1 MLDELIGIPELL
13 DFMNKYKEWDL
24 LNELPEGWKID
35 KSAGSPLCGYEFCTN
50 GKSVLNGQK
59 RALIFVGKRPNEYK
73 HGDQY
78 KPVINETKSD
88 QTEYPA
94 RAVNELA
101 RKKFEE
107 KLLNDILVDLMI
119 CEIEGWCK
127 MEYIRE
133 LRKLIYGIANRKQIN
148 TSLLTGDE
156 GDRQT
161 RLRLI

>member
-1 MLDELIGIPELL
+1 
-13 DFMNKYKEWDL
+13 MNKYKEWEL
-24 LNELPEGWKID
+24 LELLPDGWRID

-59 RALIFVGKRPNEYK
+59 RALLFVGCKPSEYK
-73 HGDQY
+73 QGERFEPTIR
-78 KPVINETKSD
+78 PVEKVE
-88 QTEYPA
+88 TEYPA

-101 RKKFEE
+101 RKKFEQR
-107 KLLNDILVDLMI
+107 LLNDIMVDLQI

-133 LRKLIYGIANRKQIN
+133 LRKLIAGIANRKQIN
-148 TSLLTGDE
+148 IIRLTDDE

>member
-1 MLDELIGIPELL
+1 
-13 DFMNKYKEWDL
+13 MNKYKEWEL
-24 LNELPEGWKID
+24 LESLPEGWRID

-59 RALIFVGKRPNEYK
+59 RALLFVGNKPSEYK
-73 HGDQY
+73 HGEQF
-78 KPVINETKSD
+78 KPIIEPVEKEQI
-88 QTEYPA
+88 EYPA

-101 RKKFEE
+101 RKKFEQRF
-107 KLLNDILVDLMI
+107 LNDIMVDMQI

-127 MEYIRE
+127 MEYVIE

-148 TSLLTGDE
+148 VSRLTDDE

>member
-1 MLDELIGIPELL
+1 ME
-13 DFMNKYKEWDL
+13 FMDKYKEWEL

-35 KSAGSPLCGYEFCTN
+35 KTAGSPLCGYEFCTN

-59 RALIFVGKRPNEYK
+59 RALLFVGRKPSEYK
-73 HGDQY
+73 QGERFESMTT
-78 KPVINETKSD
+78 PVEKYPE
-88 QTEYPA
+88 EYPA

-101 RKKFEE
+101 RKKFEQR
-107 KLLNDILVDLMI
+107 LLNDIMVDLQI

-133 LRKLIYGIANRKQIN
+133 LRKLIAGIANRKQIN
-148 TSLLTGDE
+148 TSRLTDDE
-156 GDRQT
+156 CDRQT

>member
-1 MLDELIGIPELL
+1 ML
-13 DFMNKYKEWDL
+13 
-24 LNELPEGWKID
+24 
-35 KSAGSPLCGYEFCTN
+35 
-50 GKSVLNGQK
+50 
-59 RALIFVGKRPNEYK
+59 FVGS
-73 HGDQY
+73 
-78 KPVINETKSD
+78 KPSKYMESTQIQIKQIKQDEETQIS
-88 QTEYPA
+88 EYPS

-107 KLLNDILVDLMI
+107 KLLNDIRVDLMI

-133 LRKLIYGIANRKQIN
+133 LRKLIAGIANRKQIN
-148 TSLLTGDE
+148 TSRLTDDE

>member
-1 MLDELIGIPELL
+1 
-13 DFMNKYKEWDL
+13 MNKYKEWEL
-24 LNELPEGWKID
+24 LESLPNGWKID

-59 RALIFVGKRPNEYK
+59 RALLFVGSKPNEYK
-73 HGDQY
+73 QSEQIKPPE
-78 KPVINETKSD
+78 KPVEKE
-88 QTEYPA
+88 QAEYPA
-94 RAVNELA
+94 KAVNELA
-101 RKKFEE
+101 RKKFEYR
-107 KLLNDILVDLMI
+107 LLNDIMVDLAI

-133 LRKLIYGIANRKQIN
+133 LRRLVAGIASRKTLN
-148 TSLLTGDE
+148 LSRLTGNE

>member
-1 MLDELIGIPELL
+1 
-13 DFMNKYKEWDL
+13 MNKYKEW
-24 LNELPEGWKID
+24 ELFESLPDGWKID

-59 RALIFVGKRPNEYK
+59 RALLFVGSRPSEYK
-73 HGDQY
+73 QGERFEP
-78 KPVINETKSD
+78 KITPIERD

-101 RKKFEE
+101 RKKFEQR
-107 KLLNDILVDLMI
+107 LLNDIMVDLQI

-133 LRKLIYGIANRKQIN
+133 LRKLIAGIANRKQIN
-148 TSLLTGDE
+148 VSRLTDDE

>member
-1 MLDELIGIPELL
+1 
-13 DFMNKYKEWDL
+13 MNKHKEWDVFDS
-24 LNELPEGWKID
+24 LPDGWKID
-35 KSAGSPLCGYEFCTN
+35 KTAGSPLCGYEFCNN
-50 GKSVLNGQK
+50 GKSVLNGGK
-59 RALIFVGKRPNEYK
+59 RALVYVGT
-73 HGDQY
+73 
-78 KPVINETKSD
+78 KPREHKNHERYEPIVESEEKIES
-88 QTEYPA
+88 EYPA

-107 KLLNDILVDLMI
+107 KLLNDIRVDLMI

-133 LRKLIYGIANRKQIN
+133 LRKLIAGIANRKQIN
-148 TSLLTGDE
+148 VSRLTDDE